1 MGELAAMSM
10 RKSQRSTATTFENIS
25 KEDAEEDE
33 EDEEDDDYQD
43 SDQADEEEVAA
54 VGKAKEI
61 GIDKTEVSDIN
72 QDAKKVSFGGRGRG
86 AGVVKKKS
94 KSLKPKQPKVDEG
107 KIDDLWASMMEE
119 SKPKPKPK
127 PKPEAAATSLTA
139 AAPARTGTKRPVSD
153 LDALMGLD
161 SEPVKKKPGLDAS
174 AIARLKQ
181 MTQDPMAHKDNLVK
195 IQEKRDFAGQDINVV
210 REMKEGSAEHKEWLK
225 TQPKTGLDA
234 LLADL
239 QPKKQMNT
247 LTKTSLDWDK
257 HKKENKLDDELDEH
271 NRNGGYLEKQ
281 DFLDRSSH
289 RQFKLEQAHNRKRL
303 GVSIDD

>member
-1 MGELAAMSM
+1 MG
-10 RKSQRSTATTFENIS
+10 
-25 KEDAEEDE
+25 
-33 EDEEDDDYQD
+33 DEEDDDYQD

-86 AGVVKKKS
+86 SGVVKKKS

-239 QPKKQMNT
+239 QPNKQ
-247 LTKTSLDWDK
+247 
-257 HKKENKLDDELDEH
+257 KKENKLDDELDEH